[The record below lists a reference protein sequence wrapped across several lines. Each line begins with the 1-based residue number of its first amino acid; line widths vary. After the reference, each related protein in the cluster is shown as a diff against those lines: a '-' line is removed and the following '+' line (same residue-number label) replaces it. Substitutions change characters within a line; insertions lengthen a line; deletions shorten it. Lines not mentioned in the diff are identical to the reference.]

1 MRTEGK
7 EGNSRN
13 LKQNKTNSGAEMQQ
27 TVQNE
32 CTISGHGLMFGE
44 PVELTL
50 RPAPP
55 DRGVVFRRIDL
66 PDTPE
71 IRVCPENYGT
81 VVPRCT
87 SVQEGDAVVNSVEH
101 ILSALAGLGIDNVKV
116 DISSSE
122 PPALDGSA
130 LLYVNLIKKAGTA
143 QQEVPRRYIEF
154 EEPFAIHE
162 ADRQIVLLPSDS
174 LQFSFVYDH
183 PQIPAQIGTF
193 RIDPETYAKEIA
205 PARSFCFADEID
217 LLKSQGIGKG
227 ASYDNV
233 VVVEADGSAS
243 DSLRFED
250 EFVRHKILDLIGDL
264 YLAGRGLRANVI
276 ALRTG
281 HTLHTELVLS
291 LAEKG
296 FINGEA
302 LEPVEAQ
309 EIYGVLPHRYPMCM
323 IDRVIHFESGKRAV
337 GLKNLTYN
345 EQFFQGHFPQ
355 QPVMPGVLQMEA
367 LAQLAAWLLLHD
379 YGAEGQLGYFATI
392 KEARFRR
399 PVIPGDQLRLE
410 VEVLRGRKTLARVG
424 GKAYVG
430 DELATEGEL
439 TIVLDKTRAEER

>member
-1 MRTEGK
+1 
-7 EGNSRN
+7 
-13 LKQNKTNSGAEMQQ
+13 MQQ
-27 TVQNE
+27 TVQGE

-44 PVELTL
+44 PVDLTL
-50 RPAPP
+50 QPTPP
-55 DRGVVFRRIDL
+55 DSGVVFRRIDL
-66 PDTPE
+66 PDSPE

-101 ILSALAGLGIDNVKV
+101 ILSALAGLGIDNVRV
-116 DISSSE
+116 DINASE

-130 LLYVNLIKKAGTA
+130 SLYVDMINGAGIA
-143 QQEVPRRYIEF
+143 QQEDPRRYIEF
-154 EEPFAIHE
+154 EEPFAVHE

-183 PQIPAQIGTF
+183 PQVSAQVGTF
-193 RIDPETYAKEIA
+193 TIDPETYAREIA

-217 LLKSQGIGKG
+217 LLRSQGIGKG
-227 ASYDNV
+227 ANYDNV
-233 VVVEADGSAS
+233 VVVEADGSTS
-243 DSLRFED
+243 DALRFED

-264 YLAGRGLRANVI
+264 YLAGRRLKANVM
-276 ALRTG
+276 ALRSG
-281 HTLHTELVLS
+281 HALHTELVLS

-296 FINGEA
+296 FIDRNTT
-302 LEPVEAQ
+302 EPVEAQ
-309 EIYGVLPHRYPMCM
+309 HIYGVLPHRYPMCM
-323 IDRVIHFESGKRAV
+323 IDRVTQFESGKRAV

-410 VEVLRGRKTLARVG
+410 VEVLRGRETLARVG

-430 DELATEGEL
+430 DELATEGEI
-439 TIVLDKTRAEER
+439 TIVLDKTQARNRST

>member
-1 MRTEGK
+1 MRIEAK
-7 EGNSRN
+7 EGNRRK
-13 LKQNKTNSGAEMQQ
+13 LKQNRTNTEMQQ
-27 TVQNE
+27 TVQGE
-32 CTISGHGLMFGE
+32 CTISGRGLMFGD
-44 PVELTL
+44 PVDLTL
-50 RPAPP
+50 RPASP
-55 DRGVVFRRIDL
+55 DAGVVFRRIDL
-66 PDTPE
+66 PASPE

-87 SVQEGDAVVNSVEH
+87 SVQEGGAVVNSVEH

-116 DISSSE
+116 DISASE

-130 LLYVNLIKKAGTA
+130 SLYVDLINGSGIV

-183 PQIPAQIGTF
+183 PQVSPQVGTF
-193 RIDPETYAKEIA
+193 TIDPETYAREIA

-217 LLKSQGIGKG
+217 LLRSQGIGKG
-227 ASYDNV
+227 ATYDNV
-233 VVVEADGSAS
+233 IVVEDDGSTS
-243 DSLRFED
+243 DALRFEN

-264 YLAGRGLRANVI
+264 YLAGRRLKANVM
-276 ALRTG
+276 ALRSG

-296 FINGEA
+296 FVNREMM
-302 LEPVEAQ
+302 ESVEAQ
-309 EIYGVLPHRYPMCM
+309 QIYGVLPHRYPMCM
-323 IDRVIHFESGKRAV
+323 IDRVTQFESGKRAV

-410 VEVLRGRKTLARVG
+410 VEVLRGRETLARVG

-430 DELATEGEL
+430 DELATEGEI
-439 TIVLDKTRAEER
+439 TIVLDKSQARNRQA

>member
-1 MRTEGK
+1 
-7 EGNSRN
+7 
-13 LKQNKTNSGAEMQQ
+13 MQQ

-32 CTISGHGLMFGE
+32 RTISGHGLMFGE
-44 PVELTL
+44 PVDLTL

-55 DRGVVFRRIDL
+55 NSGIIFRRTDL
-66 PDTPE
+66 SDTPE

-101 ILSALAGLGIDNVKV
+101 ILSALAGLGIDNVNV
-116 DISSSE
+116 DISASE

-130 LLYVNLIKKAGTA
+130 LLYVDLINGAGIV
-143 QQEVPRRYIEF
+143 QQEVPRRYIEL
-154 EEPFAIHE
+154 EEPFAVHE
-162 ADRQIVLLPSDS
+162 ADRQIVLLPADS

-183 PQIPAQIGTF
+183 PQVSAQVGTF
-193 RIDPETYAKEIA
+193 TINPETYEREIA

-217 LLKSQGIGKG
+217 LLRSQGIGKG
-227 ASYDNV
+227 ATYDNV
-233 VVVEADGSAS
+233 VVVEANGSTS
-243 DSLRFED
+243 DELRFED
-250 EFVRHKILDLIGDL
+250 AFVRHKILDLIGDL
-264 YLAGRGLRANVI
+264 YLAGRRLKANVM
-276 ALRTG
+276 ALRSG
-281 HTLHTELVLS
+281 HALHTELVLS

-296 FINGEA
+296 FINREMT
-302 LEPVEAQ
+302 EPVEAQ
-309 EIYGVLPHRYPMCM
+309 QIYGVLPHRYPMCM
-323 IDRVIHFESGKRAV
+323 IDRVTHFESGKRAV

-379 YGAEGQLGYFATI
+379 YGAEDQLGYFATI

-410 VEVLRGRKTLARVG
+410 VEILRGRATLARVG

-439 TIVLDKTRAEER
+439 TIVLDKSQARNRQA

>member
-7 EGNSRN
+7 EGNARN
-13 LKQNKTNSGAEMQQ
+13 VKQNRTNTDADMQQ

-32 CTISGHGLMFGE
+32 CEISGQGLMFGE
-44 PVELTL
+44 SVDLTL

-55 DRGVVFRRIDL
+55 NSGVVFRRTDL
-66 PDTPE
+66 SGAPE
-71 IRVCPENYGT
+71 VQVCPENYGT

-87 SVQEGDAVVNSVEH
+87 SVQDGAAVVNSVEH

-116 DISSSE
+116 DISASE

-130 LLYVNLIKKAGTA
+130 LRYVELITNAGILR
-143 QQEVPRRYIEF
+143 QEVPRRYIEF
-154 EEPFAIHE
+154 DEPFALHD

-174 LQFSFVYDH
+174 FQLSFVYDH
-183 PQIPAQIGTF
+183 PDVPAQVGTF
-193 RIDPETYAKEIA
+193 TIDPETYATQIA
-205 PARSFCFADEID
+205 PARSFCFRNEID
-217 LLKSQGIGKG
+217 ELKSQGIGKG
-227 ASYDNV
+227 ATYDNV
-233 VVVEADGSAS
+233 VVVEADGATS

-264 YLAGRGLRANVI
+264 YLAGRRLRAKVL
-276 ALRTG
+276 AMRTG
-281 HTLHTELVLS
+281 HALHTELVLS
-291 LAEKG
+291 LAERG
-296 FINGEA
+296 FIGEEA
-302 LEPVEAQ
+302 IEPVGAQ

-323 IDRVIHFESGKRAV
+323 IDRVTHFESGKRAV

-355 QPVMPGVLQMEA
+355 QPVMPGVLQIEA

-379 YGAEGQLGYFATI
+379 SGVEGQLGYFATI

-439 TIVLDKTRAEER
+439 TIVLDTSRARE

>member
-1 MRTEGK
+1 
-7 EGNSRN
+7 
-13 LKQNKTNSGAEMQQ
+13 
-27 TVQNE
+27 
-32 CTISGHGLMFGE
+32 
-44 PVELTL
+44 
-50 RPAPP
+50 
-55 DRGVVFRRIDL
+55 
-66 PDTPE
+66 
-71 IRVCPENYGT
+71 
-81 VVPRCT
+81 
-87 SVQEGDAVVNSVEH
+87 
-101 ILSALAGLGIDNVKV
+101 
-116 DISSSE
+116 
-122 PPALDGSA
+122 
-130 LLYVNLIKKAGTA
+130 TA

-154 EEPFAIHE
+154 EEPFAVHE

-183 PQIPAQIGTF
+183 PHVPAQVSTF
-193 RIDPETYAKEIA
+193 TIDPETYAREIA
-205 PARSFCFADEID
+205 PARSFCFRNEIE

-227 ASYDNV
+227 ATYDNV
-233 VVVEADGSAS
+233 VVVEADGSTS

-264 YLAGRGLRANVI
+264 YLAGRRLKANVM
-276 ALRTG
+276 ALRSG

-296 FINGEA
+296 LINRKMT
-302 LEPVEAQ
+302 EPVEAL
-309 EIYGVLPHRYPMCM
+309 EIYSVLPHRYPMCM
-323 IDRVIHFESGKRAV
+323 IDRVTHVESGKRAV

-392 KEARFRR
+392 KEAKFRR

-410 VEVLRGRKTLARVG
+410 VEVLRGRETLARVG

-430 DELATEGEL
+430 DELATEGEI
-439 TIVLDKTRAEER
+439 TIVLDKTRAGNR

>member
-1 MRTEGK
+1 MRTEAK
-7 EGNSRN
+7 EGNSRI
-13 LKQNKTNSGAEMQQ
+13 LKQNRTNTGADMQQ

-44 PVELTL
+44 FVELTL

-55 DRGVVFRRIDL
+55 NSGVVFRRTDL

-193 RIDPETYAKEIA
+193 RIDPDTYAREIA